1 METTLF
7 CVFSHFLCDLFEELA
22 TLSLTLQ
29 RNDLILPQ
37 ATTILKTTVTSLEAL
52 KTKPKPGGLLE
63 KIQTA
68 FAQQQGDEMRFQGMT
83 LKGDVISLTHPQLK
97 RHVEAA
103 VNISVDVIKARFGGL
118 VKDDAIHTTLDCFR
132 ILNPDT

>member
-1 METTLF
+1 MYCVTPLLLTTQIKKEMETTLF

-37 ATTILKTTVTSLEAL
+37 ATTILKMTVTSLEAL

-63 KIQTA
+63 KIQTV
-68 FAQQQGDEMRFQGMT
+68 FAQQQGDEMRFQVC
-83 LKGDVISLTHPQLK
+83 L
-97 RHVEAA
+97 A
-103 VNISVDVIKARFGGL
+103 
-118 VKDDAIHTTLDCFR
+118 
-132 ILNPDT
+132 